1 MADPSTPAGAP
12 TLYDLLA
19 EVAPVRVQRGQTSLT
34 ATKETLDND
43 REEADPIAP
52 R

>member
-1 MADPSTPAGAP
+1 VAKPSTGSGSA

-19 EVAPVRVQRGQTSLT
+19 EAAPSSVHRQTSLT

-43 REEADPIAP
+43 REEADPMFP
-52 R
+52 G